1 MFTLAAVF
9 PVIALLVDIVIMAIC
24 LREISVKTHF
34 RYLSRN
40 AWVFIVIFGSIF
52 GQLLYFMMEYN
63 KNDK

>member
-24 LREISVKTHF
+24 LREISAQTYF

-52 GQLLYFMMEYN
+52 GQLLYFIMESN